1 MYIFYKIESIGRAS
15 KLIVLILYLII
26 LFRINTIYNINEHLL
41 SNIYEHKYKEKI
53 TIAIVDKL
61 V

>member
-26 LFRINTIYNINEHLL
+26 LFRINTIYNINEHLS
-41 SNIYEHKYKEKI
+41 SNIYYINIKKR
-53 TIAIVDKL
+53 
-61 V
+61 